1 MDFNKTDSGV
11 AMRMAL
17 VGMTPLFSQLIA
29 NSPKVK
35 AIVAKAAEAEQAL
48 QQAHADGKA
57 LLQEALA
64 KIEAKDAEVLA
75 RYAEFREAI
84 GDLLSENGLQGVVD
98 DFEASSKALQAPDS
112 PAPQSAQTPAG

>member
-48 QQAHADGKA
+48 NQAHADGKA
-57 LLQEALA
+57 LLQEA
-64 KIEAKDAEVLA
+64 
-75 RYAEFREAI
+75 R
-84 GDLLSENGLQGVVD
+84 GENRGG
-98 DFEASSKALQAPDS
+98 
-112 PAPQSAQTPAG
+112 